1 MISSC
6 GIYFCS
12 PIYYHLYLVIVR
24 DALITCTHSMLLALF
39 SVHIKRPI
47 DKTNFKRKNP
57 FSAYVD
63 SMFNAGVFVNP
74 W

>member
-1 MISSC
+1 MTSDRPSNVFI
-6 GIYFCS
+6 IHF
-12 PIYYHLYLVIVR
+12 I
-24 DALITCTHSMLLALF
+24 
-39 SVHIKRPI
+39 SVHATRPI
-47 DKTNFKRKNP
+47 DKGNFKRKNP